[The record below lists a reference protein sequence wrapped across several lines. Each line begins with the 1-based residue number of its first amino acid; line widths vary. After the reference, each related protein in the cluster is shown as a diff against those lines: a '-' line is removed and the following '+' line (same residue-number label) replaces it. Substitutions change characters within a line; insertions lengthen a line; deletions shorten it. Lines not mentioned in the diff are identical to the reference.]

1 MDMGRGLLSA
11 LLELL
16 AFKERGPRFP
26 GNPVRRSA
34 VFLHGGWRCGSTYI
48 WSRFRQ
54 SPHALCYYEPFNE
67 VLRRCTPKRIRRGT
81 VSSWNSRHPPL
92 DRPYRDEYLP
102 LLGLRGVRGY
112 HDHFAVSRYF
122 PWKDS
127 LEPEVR
133 YLSGLL
139 DNAASAGKCAVFGFS
154 RSLARAAVIK
164 RALGGF
170 HVVLRRDPIQQWLSC
185 RSYRVAEG
193 SVYFELCHFMILAL
207 APAGSAASRFA
218 QRLGLP
224 RPPPGSFKEQ
234 FEFLKRA
241 LGRWSDEL
249 SYRAFLAVHL
259 LSYAIADA
267 HADLTI
273 DVDYLSRA
281 HEYREAVRRAIA
293 SRTNLAVDFDDCRL
307 STHDPAL
314 AALDYEAVARDVV
327 QVLRSCGASIPA
339 G

>member
-1 MDMGRGLLSA
+1 
-11 LLELL
+11 
-16 AFKERGPRFP
+16 
-26 GNPVRRSA
+26 
-34 VFLHGGWRCGSTYI
+34 
-48 WSRFRQ
+48 
-54 SPHALCYYEPFNE
+54 
-67 VLRRCTPKRIRRGT
+67 
-81 VSSWNSRHPPL
+81 
-92 DRPYRDEYLP
+92 
-102 LLGLRGVRGY
+102 
-112 HDHFAVSRYF
+112 
-122 PWKDS
+122 
-127 LEPEVR
+127 
-133 YLSGLL
+133 
-139 DNAASAGKCAVFGFS
+139 
-154 RSLARAAVIK
+154 
-164 RALGGF
+164 
-170 HVVLRRDPIQQWLSC
+170 
-185 RSYRVAEG
+185 
-193 SVYFELCHFMILAL
+193 MILAL
-207 APAGSAASRFA
+207 APAGSAASRFG